1 MISKE
6 LARRFIARVT
16 KYTEYNV
23 NIMDENGM
31 IIASRDPERLGQ
43 YHAIAHQ
50 IIQGGE
56 ELVEAKEGSYRN
68 VHRGINMVIEVD
80 GKREGVVGVTGDPAE
95 IRVAAL
101 MTKMALETMLRYEQ
115 QQEERRRRENRK
127 EQFIYLLTQVED
139 ARHEELLSLAS
150 DLGFPEEMIRI
161 PILLWVE
168 DVDSEELLMQFRSSA
183 LHSPRDFSIAPDPS
197 HVLVFKTLP
206 ISPERLLID
215 YKEFVLEYISGIRNH
230 LKQTG
235 RKPRFFVGSY
245 QENYKQYYYA
255 YRHCKWLE
263 NSSHINRNISRKEDA
278 DEVETEVIFFYEH
291 MNEYLQHIAPVQEF
305 RHIFHILDRC
315 FPEKMEKMMVETIL
329 ALHRNNFSFPQAA
342 KELFIHKN
350 TLVYRYNQI
359 KDFSGLDPVASAEDR
374 AFLVAFCVYL
384 DRVGGV

>member
-31 IIASRDPERLGQ
+31 IIASRNPERLGQ

-215 YKEFVLEYISGIRNH
+215 YKEYVLEYISGIRNH

-235 RKPRFFVGSY
+235 RKPLFFVGSY
-245 QENYKQYYYA
+245 Q
-255 YRHCKWLE
+255 
-263 NSSHINRNISRKEDA
+263 
-278 DEVETEVIFFYEH
+278 F
-291 MNEYLQHIAPVQEF
+291 
-305 RHIFHILDRC
+305 LD
-315 FPEKMEKMMVETIL
+315 
-329 ALHRNNFSFPQAA
+329 SF
-342 KELFIHKN
+342 
-350 TLVYRYNQI
+350 YRYPDSLICIVNLI
-359 KDFSGLDPVASAEDR
+359 IGKTG
-374 AFLVAFCVYL
+374 FCALLICDYQKA
-384 DRVGGV
+384 